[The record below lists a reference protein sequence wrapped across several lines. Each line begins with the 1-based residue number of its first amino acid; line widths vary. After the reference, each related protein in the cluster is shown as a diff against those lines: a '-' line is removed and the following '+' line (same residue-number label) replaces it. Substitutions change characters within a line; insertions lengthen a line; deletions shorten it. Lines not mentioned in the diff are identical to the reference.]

1 MLLHWFDLVFLV
13 VRFIDQ
19 AGGPLLVG
27 LDRDVVTKFIEV
39 DKLIGANVLNVG
51 RNHLVID
58 PQFSSGEMVMMWVR
72 SRSSS

>member
-13 VRFIDQ
+13 IRFIDQ

-27 LDRDVVTKFIEV
+27 LDRDVVTKFIKV

-58 PQFSSGEMVMMWVR
+58 PQFEFR
-72 SRSSS
+72 

>member
-13 VRFIDQ
+13 VRLIDQ

-39 DKLIGANVLNVG
+39 DKLIGANVLNVS

-58 PQFSSGEMVMMWVR
+58 PQFEFR
-72 SRSSS
+72 

>member
-19 AGGPLLVG
+19 AGGPLLIG

-58 PQFSSGEMVMMWVR
+58 PQFEFR
-72 SRSSS
+72 

>member
-58 PQFSSGEMVMMWVR
+58 PQFEFR
-72 SRSSS
+72 